1 MHLHDEDF
9 LRRAAAA
16 RARIEQLQP
25 DDLEHQLDGGAVLI
39 DVRDPSELRSGTIRH
54 AHNIPLDGLIQR
66 IDSLLPDR
74 TTPIVCFC
82 RGGNRGAL
90 AAAALLDQG
99 YTNVT
104 ALERG
109 LEGIPDRLIETAD
122 GAADTDAP

>member
-25 DDLEHQLDGGAVLI
+25 DDLEQQLDGGAVLI

-54 AHNIPLDGLIQR
+54 ARNIPLDGLTQR

-74 TTPIVCFC
+74 TTPIVVSVVV
-82 RGGNRGAL
+82 AI
-90 AAAALLDQG
+90 AVLLLRLPCSI
-99 YTNVT
+99 T
-104 ALERG
+104 AT
-109 LEGIPDRLIETAD
+109 PM
-122 GAADTDAP
+122 